1 MNDDRW
7 DGYCAV
13 EASSGGTRHR
23 VRGSRMVDGSSGSTA
38 YRIRGD
44 GRVVDV
50 DTGETRFRVRDD
62 GRVVDVTTGK
72 TIWRWGTTTDQWR
85 SRRCARAARP
95 DRKESK
101 SASCHA
107 VRTRAIV

>member
-62 GRVVDVTTGK
+62 GRVVDVTTGPSGGGARRR
-72 TIWRWGTTTDQWR
+72 ISGDPVAAHGPLDQIVR
-85 SRRCARAARP
+85 SPSQRLA
-95 DRKESK
+95 
-101 SASCHA
+101 
-107 VRTRAIV
+107 TR